1 MDIKEMYVAVG
12 GDYNDAMGR
21 LMKEERL
28 AKFLGMFVNSVEY
41 DNMIKAYED
50 KDYERLFRESHSL
63 KGMAAN
69 LSLNRLFDSV
79 SAVCESVRHGPPE
92 EDISALVEKA
102 KQDYEITIN
111 GIKEALS

>member
-1 MDIKEMYVAVG
+1 MELQEMYILIG
-12 GDYNDAMGR
+12 GDYEDAMAR

-28 AKFLGMFVNSVEY
+28 RKFLGMFLQSGEY
-41 DNMIKAYED
+41 DNMITAYED

-69 LSLNRLFDSV
+69 LSLSSLFTAV
-79 SAVCESVRHGPPE
+79 SDVCESVRHGAPE
-92 EDISALVEKA
+92 TDISDLIEKA
-102 KQDYEITIN
+102 KFEYKRTTD